1 MTRGEGSE
9 KGMVAQQTENESR
22 AEVDSSAEENSSGAL
37 TIPADLAGKRFD
49 VALATLFPEF
59 SRSRL
64 QSWIKSGDALVAGE
78 KRRPRDPVAEGEVV
92 TLLVEP
98 EEEVQWQPEP
108 IPLNILYEDEMIL
121 FIDKPAG
128 LVVHPGAGNWSGT
141 LVNALLHHEPRLAE
155 VPRAGIV
162 HRLDKDTSGVLVVAK
177 TLEAHTHLVRQLQ
190 DRAMAREYHAISKG
204 VMTAG
209 GTVDEPIGRHKAD
222 RKKMAV
228 NFNGKPAVT
237 HYRVIE
243 KFRAHTYIRC
253 QLETG
258 RTHQIRV
265 HLEHVR
271 FALLGDP
278 VYGHRLQ
285 IPKESSET
293 LIETLRNFKRQA
305 LHAIRLGLEH
315 PTTGEWIEQE
325 APLPEDMVEMLEQ
338 LRIDR
343 EIHRK

>member
-1 MTRGEGSE
+1 MEP
-9 KGMVAQQTENESR
+9 QQAES
-22 AEVDSSAEENSSGAL
+22 EVDHAAEDSAGAVVA
-37 TIPADLAGKRFD
+37 IPPELAGKRFD
-49 VALATLFPEF
+49 VALATLYPEF

-64 QSWIKSGDALVAGE
+64 QSWIKSGDALIAGE
-78 KRRPRDPVAEGEVV
+78 QRRPKDPVSEGEVV
-92 TLLVEP
+92 TLDAEP
-98 EEEVQWQPEP
+98 EEVVQWQPEA
-108 IPLNILYEDEMIL
+108 IPLNILYEDEALL
-121 FIDKPAG
+121 FIDKAAG
-128 LVVHPGAGNWSGT
+128 MVVHPAVGNWQGT
-141 LVNALLHHEPRLAE
+141 LVNALLHHAPALAE

-190 DRAMAREYHAISKG
+190 DRAMAREYRAISKG

-209 GTVDEPIGRHKAD
+209 GTVDEPIGRHKVD

-228 NFNGKPAVT
+228 ALNGKPAVT

-243 KFRAHTYIRC
+243 KFRAHTHIRC

-285 IPKESSET
+285 IPKGSSEE
-293 LIETLRNFKRQA
+293 LIEALRSFKRQA
-305 LHAIRLGLEH
+305 LHAAKLGLEH
-315 PTTGEWIEQE
+315 PTTGEWIEQVS
-325 APLPEDMVEMLEQ
+325 PLPEDMVSMLDQ
-338 LRIDR
+338 LRKDR
-343 EIHRK
+343 EVHA

>member
-1 MTRGEGSE
+1 MEP
-9 KGMVAQQTENESR
+9 QQTESGEKT
-22 AEVDSSAEENSSGAL
+22 ETGIETSAPVA
-37 TIPADLAGKRFD
+37 IPEALAGKRFD

-64 QSWIKSGDALVAGE
+64 KGWIQSGDALIDGE
-78 KRRPRDPVAEGEVV
+78 QRRPKDPVATGEVV
-92 TLLVEP
+92 TLQAEP
-98 EEEVQWQPEP
+98 DEVVQWQPEP
-108 IPLNILYEDEMIL
+108 ISLDILHEDEAIL
-121 FIDKPAG
+121 FINKPAG

-141 LVNALLHHEPRLAE
+141 LVNALLHHDPALAE

-162 HRLDKDTSGVLVVAK
+162 HRLDKDTSGILVVAK

-190 DRAMAREYHAISKG
+190 DRAMAREYQAISKG

-209 GTVDEPIGRHKAD
+209 GTVDEPIGRHKVD

-228 NFNGKPAVT
+228 SLNGKPAVT

-243 KFRAHTYIRC
+243 KFRAHTHIRC

-265 HLEHVR
+265 HMEHVR

-285 IPKESSET
+285 IPKESSEPFR
-293 LIETLRNFKRQA
+293 EALRNFKRQA
-305 LHAIRLGLEH
+305 LHAAKLGLEH
-315 PTTGEWIEQE
+315 PTTGEWMEYE
-325 APLPEDMVEMLEQ
+325 APLPEDMQAMLAH
-338 LRIDR
+338 LVADR
-343 EIHRK
+343 EAHR

>member
-1 MTRGEGSE
+1 MEP
-9 KGMVAQQTENESR
+9 QQTEQGSED
-22 AEVDSSAEENSSGAL
+22 AGGGAL
-37 TIPADLAGKRFD
+37 TISPELAGKRFD
-49 VALATLFPEF
+49 VALAALCPEF

-64 QSWIKSGDALVAGE
+64 QSWIKSGDARIDGE
-78 KRRPRDPVAEGEVV
+78 QRRPKDPVAAGEVV
-92 TLLVEP
+92 TLQVEP
-98 EEEVQWQPEP
+98 EEEVTWQPEP
-108 IPLNILYEDEMIL
+108 IPLHILYEDEALL

-128 LVVHPGAGNWSGT
+128 LVVHPAAGNWSGT
-141 LVNALLHHEPRLAE
+141 LLNALLHHAPALSE

-190 DRAMAREYHAISKG
+190 QRAMEREYQAISKG

-209 GTVDEPIGRHKAD
+209 GTVDEPIGRHKSD

-228 NFNGKPAVT
+228 HYNGKPAVT

-243 KFRAHTYIRC
+243 KFRAHTHIRC

-265 HLEHVR
+265 HMEHIR

-285 IPKESSET
+285 IPKGSSEQF
-293 LIETLRNFKRQA
+293 IEALRNFKRQA
-305 LHAIRLGLEH
+305 LHAARLGLEH
-315 PTTGEWIEQE
+315 PTTGEWIQFE
-325 APLPEDMVEMLEQ
+325 APLPQDMVAMLDQ
-338 LRIDR
+338 LRQDR
-343 EIHRK
+343 EDHAG

>member
-1 MTRGEGSE
+1 MVPQQAENREQEQQGE
-9 KGMVAQQTENESR
+9 VQ
-22 AEVDSSAEENSSGAL
+22 
-37 TIPADLAGKRFD
+37 IPQELSGKRFD
-49 VALATLFPEF
+49 VALAALFPEF

-64 QSWIKSGDALVAGE
+64 QTWIKSGDALIAGE
-78 KRRPRDPVAEGEVV
+78 KRRPRDSVAEGEVV
-92 TLLVEP
+92 TLMAEP
-98 EEEVQWQPEP
+98 EEEVQWKPEP
-108 IPLNILYEDEMIL
+108 ITLNILYEDEAIL

-128 LVVHPGAGNWSGT
+128 MVVHPAVGNWGGT
-141 LVNALLHHEPRLAE
+141 LVNALLHHDPALSE

-190 DRAMAREYHAISKG
+190 DRSMEREYQAISKG

-228 NFNGKPAVT
+228 NHNGKPAVT

-243 KFRAHTYIRC
+243 KFRAHTHIRC

-265 HLEHVR
+265 HMEHVR

-278 VYGHRLQ
+278 AYGHRLQ
-285 IPKESSET
+285 IPKESSAE
-293 LIETLRNFKRQA
+293 LIETLRSFKRQA
-305 LHAIRLGLEH
+305 LHAARLGLMH
-315 PTTGEWIEQE
+315 PTRGEWIELE
-325 APLPEDMVEMLEQ
+325 SPLPADMVNMLEQ

-343 EIHRK
+343 KLHAK